1 MTDDIPETSAARR
14 LTAYSY
20 LVVFANDGTIDEGEL
35 ALLKKIALEDHIVD
49 EAEKDVLRRIFSRVS
64 KDTVTEKV
72 WEKIEAF
79 RSKHEI

>member
-35 ALLKKIALEDHIVD
+35 ELLKKIALEDHVVD

-64 KDTVTEKV
+64 QDTVKEKV

-79 RSKHEI
+79 RSKHDI